1 MTVGNNKI
9 DSNYIKN
16 ALSCNPFE
24 ILNKILATDSGKIAY
39 KRTAHVLKIALA
51 VYIPLVILW
60 LVTFIQFNYLALPG
74 LLILLLSPFAFT
86 KYVLIPLSENKRK
99 EIEKEV
105 RG

>member
-1 MTVGNNKI
+1 MKI
-9 DSNYIKN
+9 DSKYIKN

-24 ILNKILATDSGKIAY
+24 ILKKILATDSGKIAY
-39 KRTAHVLKIALA
+39 KRTAHVLKIALV